1 MTYLS
6 GYRLMWIMVLFDL
19 PVITERERKRATKFR
34 NFLIDNSFEM
44 VQFSVYMRSCP
55 GKEHVERLIKL
66 IEINVPEDG
75 KVDIISITDKQYE
88 NIVTLRG
95 NNRIQRNNPN
105 QYILFQPNIE
115 HFLPES
121 ANV

>member
-6 GYRLMWIMVLFDL
+6 GYRIMWIMVLFDL
-19 PVITERERKRATKFR
+19 PVVSEKERKRAAKFR
-34 NFLIDNSFEM
+34 SFLLDNSFEM

-55 GKEHVERLIKL
+55 SKEHVERMVKL
-66 IEINVPEDG
+66 IENNMPEDG

-95 NNRIQRNNPN
+95 YDKIQRNNPQ
-105 QYILFQPNIE
+105 QYILFQPDIE
-115 HFLPES
+115 HFLPDS
-121 ANV
+121 ANI

>member
-19 PVITERERKRATKFR
+19 PVTTEKERKKATKFR

-44 VQFSVYMRSCP
+44 VQFSVYMRPCP
-55 GKEHVERLIKL
+55 SKEHIERLIKL
-66 IEINVPEDG
+66 IENNVPEDG
-75 KVDIISITDKQYE
+75 KVDILPITDKQYE
-88 NIVTLRG
+88 NIVTIRG
-95 NNRIQRNNPN
+95 SNKLQRNNPN

-121 ANV
+121 ANL

>member
-19 PVITERERKRATKFR
+19 PVTTEKERKKATKFR

-44 VQFSVYMRSCP
+44 VQFSVYMRPCP
-55 GKEHVERLIKL
+55 SKEHVERLIKL
-66 IEINVPEDG
+66 IENNLPEDR
-75 KVDIISITDKQYE
+75 KLDILPITDKQYE
-88 NIVTLRG
+88 NIVTMRG
-95 NNRIQRNNPN
+95 RNKLPTNNPT
-105 QYILFQPNIE
+105 QYILLQPHTE

-121 ANV
+121 ANL

>member
-19 PVITERERKRATKFR
+19 PVMTSEERKRAADFR
-34 NFLIDNSFEM
+34 NFLLDNSFDM
-44 VQFSVYMRSCP
+44 VQFSVYIKSCS
-55 GKEHVERLIKL
+55 GKEQIEKLIRLIEYNMPK
-66 IEINVPEDG
+66 EG
-75 KVDIISITDKQYE
+75 KVDILPFTDKQYE

-95 NNRIQRNNPN
+95 NKKLKRNNPD

-115 HFLPES
+115 QFLPES
-121 ANV
+121 INL

>member
-6 GYRLMWIMVLFDL
+6 GYRIMWIMVLFDL
-19 PVITERERKRATKFR
+19 PVVTEKERKRAAKFR
-34 NFLIDNSFEM
+34 SLLLDNSFEM

-55 GKEHVERLIKL
+55 SKEHVERMVKL
-66 IEINVPEDG
+66 IENNMPEDG

-88 NIVTLRG
+88 NIVTIRG
-95 NNRIQRNNPN
+95 SNKLQRNNPN

-121 ANV
+121 ANL

>member
-19 PVITERERKRATKFR
+19 PVITEKERKRATKFR

-55 GKEHVERLIKL
+55 SKEHVERLIKL

-88 NIVTLRG
+88 NIVTFRG
-95 NNRIQRNNPN
+95 NNKIQRNNPN

>member
-19 PVITERERKRATKFR
+19 PVTTEKERKKATKFR
-34 NFLIDNSFEM
+34 NFLIDNCFEM
-44 VQFSVYMRSCP
+44 VQFSVYMRPCP
-55 GKEHVERLIKL
+55 SKEHVERLIKL
-66 IEINVPEDG
+66 IENNVPEDG
-75 KVDIISITDKQYE
+75 KVDILPITDKQYE
-88 NIVTLRG
+88 NIVTIRG
-95 NNRIQRNNPN
+95 SNKLQRNNPN

-121 ANV
+121 ANL

>member
-6 GYRLMWIMVLFDL
+6 GYRIMWIMVLFDL
-19 PVITERERKRATKFR
+19 PVVTEKERKRAAKFR
-34 NFLIDNSFEM
+34 SLLLDNSFEM

-55 GKEHVERLIKL
+55 SKEHVERMVKL
-66 IEINVPEDG
+66 IENNMPEDG

-88 NIVTLRG
+88 NIVTIRG
-95 NNRIQRNNPN
+95 SNKLQRNNPN

-115 HFLPES
+115 HFLTES
-121 ANV
+121 ANL

>member
-19 PVITERERKRATKFR
+19 PVITEKERKKATKFR

-55 GKEHVERLIKL
+55 SKEHVERIIKL
-66 IEINVPEDG
+66 IEMNMPDDG
-75 KVDIISITDKQYE
+75 KVDIIPITDKQYE
-88 NIVTLRG
+88 NIVTFRG
-95 NNRIQRNNPN
+95 NSKIQRNNPN

-121 ANV
+121 AGL